1 MLGICQA
8 RDPVYAAGQRQ
19 EGCGLVDNDF
29 EAAFDFLCLD
39 WVRKVLEKKGL
50 TAEALQRFMN
60 LYSDGI
66 TIPII
71 NNIPGRRIS
80 NTRLSFRQGDHPSV
94 IWLFQDMLEKPPET
108 YRPTELV
115 CTMYRQG
122 SRSCSTTLSCPRPS
136 VPSFKATSTTT
147 LYKGGM

>member
-1 MLGICQA
+1 MLGKCQA

-50 TAEALQRFMN
+50 AAEALQRFMN

-80 NTRLSFRQGDHPSV
+80 NRRLSLRQGDRPSG
-94 IWLFQDMLEKPPET
+94 IWFCYGIDPLLVYLEKRLTGIIVHSLPVACSWT
-108 YRPTELV
+108 SRTGPTW
-115 CTMYRQG
+115 
-122 SRSCSTTLSCPRPS
+122 SSSTS
-136 VPSFKATSTTT
+136 
-147 LYKGGM
+147 